1 MNRRGS
7 LSKPNSAKYVFFSIF
22 IILLMVLLSQMTIFE
37 AASVNLTEPLNNTAV
52 TPSRHCE
59 GGECCIMSECSCPN
73 CEGRGDPGGICDD
86 CGSDLCDNCGNCPLC
101 GTSPCPVCRDTCYK
115 CGSSN
120 LCDTCNGCLDCGFNR
135 DPECPGCGDVVYIL
149 TDIHDA
155 PTSYDRFVIPPN
167 DSGFEILLFA
177 PFGMSAWAIFNVILT
192 VTGVLLTFVAIM
204 RSVRRKRSENHEVEK
219 YVALFNVDSYVD
231 TQTIVILNENERYDK
246 RRRLGAFITMYAL
259 STGAVLL
266 LVLIQDFTGVTALF
280 DWWSIVHLFLFAG
293 ILICNKLV
301 YKKHEDAN
309 EALNASSLPWEVSL

>member
-1 MNRRGS
+1 
-7 LSKPNSAKYVFFSIF
+7 
-22 IILLMVLLSQMTIFE
+22 
-37 AASVNLTEPLNNTAV
+37 
-52 TPSRHCE
+52 
-59 GGECCIMSECSCPN
+59 
-73 CEGRGDPGGICDD
+73 
-86 CGSDLCDNCGNCPLC
+86 
-101 GTSPCPVCRDTCYK
+101 
-115 CGSSN
+115 
-120 LCDTCNGCLDCGFNR
+120 
-135 DPECPGCGDVVYIL
+135 
-149 TDIHDA
+149 
-155 PTSYDRFVIPPN
+155 
-167 DSGFEILLFA
+167 
-177 PFGMSAWAIFNVILT
+177 MSAWAIFNVILT